1 MPTKQH
7 PGVFDCYAAALPDEP
22 IFVILGRDIAGPATL
37 GYWAQQRIALGKTDG
52 PDDLDRIKA
61 AVAEATEMREWRER
75 MIEMSIDGVPPWRL
89 ERSFITDEMNPIFSK
104 PEQTYSFEGCT
115 RSYRLD
121 EITEILMDHEAGRPP
136 VAEVIVQGL
145 VRVGDKA
152 MTIQEIEEIVNRVPE
167 KIPTLQPESTLGERV
182 IIDSKPDDLAHAP
195 EVAPHRFS
203 FFHKGER
210 YAYAKGLE
218 INPTHLPVAMD
229 AMALDGWYL
238 CAIFGETDSKNVGFM
253 FERRDPVYSG
263 LEIAH
268 GYGWPDAPTP
278 EPRHIETGPLDIG
291 PLPDLDNMAGA
302 PPATGGTIDAEKEKL
317 ADRIAEDAGFKP
329 RDYSDFGRQQE
340 P

>member
-1 MPTKQH
+1 MPTKQN
-7 PGVFDCYAAALPDEP
+7 PGVFDCYKAALPDEP
-22 IFVILGRDIAGPATL
+22 IFVILGRDLAGPATL
-37 GYWAQQRIALGKTDG
+37 GYWAQQRIALGKTDSQ
-52 PDDLDRIKA
+52 DDLDRITA
-61 AVAEATEMREWRER
+61 ALAEAEEMRTWRER
-75 MIEMSIDGVPPWRL
+75 NMEIAIDGIPPWRL
-89 ERSFITDEMNPIFSK
+89 KTSFFDEMDPIYQR
-104 PEQTYSFEGCT
+104 PEQTFAFEGCENT
-115 RSYRLD
+115 YSVS
-121 EITEILMDHEAGRPP
+121 EISEILQQFERVGPP

-145 VRVGDKA
+145 VNVNGKP
-152 MTIQEIEEIVNRVPE
+152 MSIQEIEEIVNRVPE
-167 KIPTLQPESTLGERV
+167 KIPTLQPGSTLGERV

-278 EPRHIETGPLDIG
+278 EPRHIETGPLDLG

-317 ADRIAEDAGFKP
+317 ANRIAEDAGLKP